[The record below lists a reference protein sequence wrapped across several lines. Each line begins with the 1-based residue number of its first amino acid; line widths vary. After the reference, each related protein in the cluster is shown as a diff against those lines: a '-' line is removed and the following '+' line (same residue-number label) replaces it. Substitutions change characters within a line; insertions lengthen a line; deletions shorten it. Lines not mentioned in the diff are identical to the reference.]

1 MNQAQK
7 LKDSNFFL
15 TFNEQTIPLKEGVLL
30 LDSTQGFQGIL
41 ELNVFESKILIKAL
55 RGNFSIEG
63 NILSSVEITQSVSI
77 VFENQTLSLHKEV
90 QELDT
95 PPVFHRFSQKPVM
108 IDGEQCY
115 LLFDDKIEPL
125 KTYPLDHMED
135 VGKHFIDLDSPVEMF
150 PIVEKEHSQSLEVVV
165 TEKNVVLHVMYLSLK
180 GNHVWSLGPKGVG
193 SIQLDSL
200 DSSLPFLNISNGSIQ
215 CLLDFEAYSL
225 TSHEKVNLNK
235 NYTLKA
241 SEHLVIYYKSQSI
254 FLKIAETPPKVL
266 PISALARDRALFM
279 QALLMFLPLAIPIFL
294 IMLIGPSYLVKKEEI
309 KQIAVIYT
317 PPKEKKQEE
326 KKLVAETKLEKP
338 PEPKK
343 PEKKPEEVQAG
354 VKDKNLAEKKNAAN
368 TKKQLAAAAQ
378 TKVGSVTK
386 PKKQV
391 AHEGMTSN
399 QKNSSPKVT
408 KQAAIPKV
416 SIEENR
422 QSLKSNQ
429 EAATIVQSAPPP
441 TPAPAKTFGLKSQGS
456 FAGLIGSSQK
466 AYGGAVTA
474 AQSNSLEGVKSGQ
487 VKLDGPNTGGS
498 LRAGVGAVG
507 GVGGDYSGAVSEAG
521 YGAGGLAEKGSLST
535 ASGGSRTV
543 LRGIIDPEL
552 VDRLLNEARSQ
563 FQYCYQQELQK
574 NSSIKGTVKI
584 AFVIGVNAQVSSV
597 TVTPQQGANWSN
609 TAKACIAAVVRGI
622 NFPEPKGGG
631 SAAFD
636 KNFTF
641 SAEAQTF

>member
-1 MNQAQK
+1 
-7 LKDSNFFL
+7 
-15 TFNEQTIPLKEGVLL
+15 
-30 LDSTQGFQGIL
+30 
-41 ELNVFESKILIKAL
+41 
-55 RGNFSIEG
+55 
-63 NILSSVEITQSVSI
+63 
-77 VFENQTLSLHKEV
+77 
-90 QELDT
+90 
-95 PPVFHRFSQKPVM
+95 
-108 IDGEQCY
+108 
-115 LLFDDKIEPL
+115 
-125 KTYPLDHMED
+125 
-135 VGKHFIDLDSPVEMF
+135 
-150 PIVEKEHSQSLEVVV
+150 
-165 TEKNVVLHVMYLSLK
+165 
-180 GNHVWSLGPKGVG
+180 
-193 SIQLDSL
+193 
-200 DSSLPFLNISNGSIQ
+200 
-215 CLLDFEAYSL
+215 
-225 TSHEKVNLNK
+225 VNLNK

-279 QALLMFLPLAIPIFL
+279 QALLMFLPLALPILL
-294 IMLIGPSYLVKKEEI
+294 IMLIGPSYLVKKEEV

-354 VKDKNLAEKKNAAN
+354 VKDKKLAEKKNAAN

-609 TAKACIAAVVRGI
+609 TAKSCIAAVVRGI

>member
-1 MNQAQK
+1 MNQAQR
-7 LKDSNFFL
+7 LKDSNFSL
-15 TFNEQTIPLKEGVLL
+15 TFNGKTLVLQEGVFL
-30 LDSTQGFQGIL
+30 LDSRNGFQGIL
-41 ELNVFESKILIKAL
+41 ELNIFSDKVVLKALNGNFLIK
-55 RGNFSIEG
+55 GKPMSFFEVTQ
-63 NILSSVEITQSVSI
+63 SVEIT
-77 VFENQTLSLHKEV
+77 FENILISFIHH
-90 QELDT
+90 QEETET
-95 PPVFHRFSQKPVM
+95 PPVFQRFSQKPVM

-115 LLFDDKIEPL
+115 LLFEEKHTPL
-125 KTYPLDHMED
+125 TVYPLDN
-135 VGKHFIDLDSPVEMF
+135 VQNLGKDFIDLDSPTELF
-150 PIVEKEHSQSLEVVV
+150 PVVEKEHSQSLEVVV
-165 TEKNVVLHVMYLSLK
+165 TEKNVVLHVMYLNLK
-180 GNHVWSLGPKGVG
+180 GNHVWSIGPKGIG

-200 DSSLPFLNISNGSIQ
+200 DTSLPFLNISNGSVQ
-215 CLLDFEAYSL
+215 CLLDFNAYSL
-225 TSHEKVNLNK
+225 TSHKEIALNK
-235 NYTLKA
+235 NYTLTS
-241 SEHLVIYYKSQSI
+241 SEHIVIYYKSQSI
-254 FLKIAETPPKVL
+254 FLKITETPPKIL
-266 PISALARDRALFM
+266 PISSLARDRAFLI
-279 QALLMFLPLAIPIFL
+279 QALLMFIPLALPILL
-294 IMLIGPSYLVKKEEI
+294 IMLLGPSHLVKKEEV

-317 PPKEKKQEE
+317 PPKEKKPEE
-326 KKLVAETKLEKP
+326 KVVMETKLEKP

-354 VKDKNLAEKKNAAN
+354 VKDKKLAEKKNAAN
-368 TKKQLAAAAQ
+368 TKQQLAAAAQ

-399 QKNSSPKVT
+399 QKNSAPKVT

-416 SIEENR
+416 SVEENR

-487 VKLDGPNTGGS
+487 VKVDGPNTGGS

-535 ASGGSRTV
+535 AKGGSRTV
-543 LRGIIDPEL
+543 LKGIIDPEL

-574 NSSIKGTVKI
+574 NSAIKGTVKI

-609 TAKACIAAVVRGI
+609 TAKSCIAGVVRAI

-641 SAEAQTF
+641 SSEAQAF